1 MRINELK
8 EQPLIVD
15 LTNEPVEV
23 QERVKRVLNKFNE
36 IDKKWVKRI
45 ELVKVAQREGWTEEQ
60 YDAECKKRN
69 I

>member
-23 QERVKRVLNKFNE
+23 QERVTRVLNKFNE